1 MAERDEKG
9 RFAEGNNIGVEH
21 RFQAGGQQADIARK
35 GGTTSQEVQ
44 KQRKTLA
51 ERLAILDTQLIQNSK
66 GEKAE
71 RADVIALQLSNK
83 AASGDLK
90 AIRLKAEIQ
99 GELRSTVDLNVND
112 EPLILTKVYDE

>member
-9 RFAEGNNIGVEH
+9 RFAEGNNIGAEY
-21 RFQAGGQQADIARK
+21 RFQNGGQAAETGRK
-35 GGTTSQEVQ
+35 GGTNSQEVQ

-51 ERLAILDTQLIQNSK
+51 ERLAILDAQLISNSK

-83 AASGDLK
+83 AIAGDLK

-112 EPLILTKVYDE
+112 EPLILAKVYDE